1 MDDEEKTL
9 QSLANLMVS
18 NDGLKK
24 QASMVESIPY
34 MLTKNVENG
43 IPAFPSWA
51 LTHIGAST
59 IYSHSS
65 GVNQIGL
72 ISGKVGVFIFFS
84 LWKMFVWRRKVIP
97 VGNLRSMGHLAP

>member
-1 MDDEEKTL
+1 
-9 QSLANLMVS
+9 MVS

-24 QASMVESIPY
+24 QSSMVESIPY

-72 ISGKVGVFIFFS
+72 ISGKSWEHFFIHYEKY
-84 LWKMFVWRRKVIP
+84 LYDDLKWKEFQ
-97 VGNLRSMGHLAP
+97 L

>member
-1 MDDEEKTL
+1 
-9 QSLANLMVS
+9 MVS

-72 ISGKVGVFIFFS
+72 ISGKSWF
-84 LWKMFVWRRKVIP
+84 LWFLLLFTWLKIYLSYLNPKGEDSSSKSEWFMVT
-97 VGNLRSMGHLAP
+97 

>member
-24 QASMVESIPY
+24 QSSMVESIPY

-72 ISGKVGVFIFFS
+72 ISGKSGENYEKY
-84 LWKMFVWRRKVIP
+84 LNDDWKWK
-97 VGNLRSMGHLAP
+97 

>member
-24 QASMVESIPY
+24 QSSMVESIPY

-72 ISGKVGVFIFFS
+72 ISGKSWEHFFS
-84 LWKMFVWRRKVIP
+84 IFKCDELA
-97 VGNLRSMGHLAP
+97 SHL

>member
-24 QASMVESIPY
+24 QASVVESIPY

-72 ISGKVGVFIFFS
+72 ISGKGPFVNYVSIFLPIFDQVS
-84 LWKMFVWRRKVIP
+84 TVSKHVY
-97 VGNLRSMGHLAP
+97 

>member
-1 MDDEEKTL
+1 
-9 QSLANLMVS
+9 MVS

-24 QASMVESIPY
+24 QASVVESIPY

-72 ISGKVGVFIFFS
+72 ISGKVGDYFFFHCEKCLYGDVKS
-84 LWKMFVWRRKVIP
+84 YLWGILGQWDILLL
-97 VGNLRSMGHLAP
+97 NLTSIGFTNFF

>member
-24 QASMVESIPY
+24 QSSMVESIPY

-72 ISGKVGVFIFFS
+72 ISGKVGNYFFFS
-84 LWKMFVWRRKVIP
+84 L
-97 VGNLRSMGHLAP
+97 

>member
-1 MDDEEKTL
+1 MDEEERTL

-24 QASMVESIPY
+24 QTSVIESIPY
-34 MLTKNVENG
+34 MLTKKVENRV
-43 IPAFPSWA
+43 PAFPSWA

-65 GVNQIGL
+65 GVNQVGF
-72 ISGKVGVFIFFS
+72 ISGEYLLLHKLKIRFRNFGKFNRF
-84 LWKMFVWRRKVIP
+84 
-97 VGNLRSMGHLAP
+97 